1 MATTTRDFIAAFKY
15 LHIQQEV
22 PLGII
27 TFATLALF
35 DKYSDKIKYAPLIYH
50 LIIKSIYHEIWLP
63 SRQITHTVGFPI
75 PAPLIITLPSNTI
88 PLSHSHI
95 INKLQQYIN
104 FGRNSLS
111 LIYED

>member
-1 MATTTRDFIAAFKY
+1 MATTTRDFIVVFKY

-27 TFATLALF
+27 TSATLAPF
-35 DKYSDKIKYAPLIYH
+35 DKYSDKIKYAPLIHH

-75 PAPLIITLPSNTI
+75 PAPLIITSPSNTI

-95 INKLQQYIN
+95 INKLQQYVN

-111 LIYED
+111 LIYKD